1 MLPGI
6 EQFGCGELAVP
17 TAVMQ
22 HVVAVE
28 SSYNPFAIG
37 VVGGRLARQP
47 RSLEEA
53 VATARM
59 LEAKGRNF
67 SVGLAQVNRHNL
79 AAQGLAGYVQA
90 FSACSNLAAGARIL
104 ADCRQRAGGDWNK
117 AFSCYYSGNFV
128 TGFRHGYVQKIH
140 ASMRA
145 AGDRQVEEDA
155 PSIPLAPT
163 RDASSRRST
172 AVQRT
177 TRIEATTFSSGQV
190 SAPRARSLSE
200 PESGPPGSSTAP
212 QAVAVATVTNPPP
225 QVAGIAPSSTRTPE
239 ADADADAAFVF

>member
-17 TAVMQ
+17 IAVMQ
-22 HVVAVE
+22 RVVAVE

-47 RSLEEA
+47 RSLDEA

-79 AAQGLAGYVQA
+79 EAQGLAGYAQA

-104 ADCRQRAGGDWNK
+104 ADCRQRARGDWNK

-145 AGDRQVEEDA
+145 ADDRQVEEGA
-155 PSIPLAPT
+155 PVIPLART
-163 RDASSRRST
+163 QDAASRRST
-172 AVQRT
+172 AVHRT
-177 TRIEATTFSSGQV
+177 APVAAAPGSSGQAMGRP
-190 SAPRARSLSE
+190 APSLSE
-200 PESGPPGSSTAP
+200 PVAWPAEPSTAP
-212 QAVAVATVTNPPP
+212 QAMAVATVTNPVPP
-225 QVAGIAPSSTRTPE
+225 VAGIAPLSAGAP
-239 ADADADAAFVF
+239 DAADAAFVF

>member
-47 RSLEEA
+47 RTLDEA

-79 AAQGLAGYVQA
+79 EAQGLASYAQA

-104 ADCRQRAGGDWNK
+104 ADCRQRARGDWNK

-145 AGDRQVEEDA
+145 ADDRQVEEGA
-155 PSIPLAPT
+155 PVIPLART
-163 RDASSRRST
+163 QGAASRRST
-172 AVQRT
+172 AVHRT
-177 TRIEATTFSSGQV
+177 APAAAAAASSGQV
-190 SAPRARSLSE
+190 MGRPAPARSE
-200 PESGPPGSSTAP
+200 PVAWPAEPGPVD
-212 QAVAVATVTNPPP
+212 QAMAVATATNRVPPVGGTAPPP
-225 QVAGIAPSSTRTPE
+225 AGEPGP
-239 ADADADAAFVF
+239 ADAAFVF